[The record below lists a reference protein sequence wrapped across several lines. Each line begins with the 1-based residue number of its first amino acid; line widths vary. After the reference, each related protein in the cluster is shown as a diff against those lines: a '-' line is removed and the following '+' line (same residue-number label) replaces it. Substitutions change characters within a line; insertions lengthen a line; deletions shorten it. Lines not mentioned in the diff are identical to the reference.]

1 MRSEMAGSK
10 TVRNLITRLG
20 RNRRGGVTIMSA
32 AAGALIC
39 VSTALA
45 VDVGM
50 VVLKGRELQG
60 AVDLSALAAAG
71 SLHHAEAAAEAT
83 ARANLADIATLS
95 VLTGVYT
102 PDPRLKP
109 SQRFVAAAGQ
119 VNAAQVTATAPAPLF
134 FGRVVLGRDAVSVTK
149 QATAARPGGAPTAM
163 FSIGSRLGSVDG
175 GLANSLLSGLL
186 GGRVSLTLMDY
197 RSLLDAQVSLL
208 QFSDALAADLGVTV
222 GDYDALLK
230 HEVETGRVL
239 RVLERIAGAGPRSAL
254 SKLTSAPADARF
266 KLGDL
271 IGVEADAR
279 QGLRERLNAQ
289 VSVFDLLMASLQTA
303 NKERQL
309 ALDAGA
315 RLGIADL
322 DVMLAIGERPN
333 RSPWLTVSKGEP
345 IIRTAQ
351 TRIYLEATT
360 AKALSDLT
368 AIKLPVLIEAA
379 SAEARLKQIDCGPG
393 SGVTLEVKP
402 GVARAAIGAIDKT
415 KLRDFKSKLNVTPAP
430 LVSVLGLL
438 GIKVA
443 NVTGRAD
450 IEAADPYWRQ
460 VRFTAAD
467 ISAGQ
472 PKTVGSKQFGQG
484 VVVSLLTKLDLKVEL
499 LGGLLS
505 LPVSELLGTVRGLL
519 TPLGPVLDAVVQ
531 PLLELLGVRLG
542 EADLW
547 VHGLRCP
554 NQEGAP
560 QLVG

>member
-1 MRSEMAGSK
+1 
-10 TVRNLITRLG
+10 
-20 RNRRGGVTIMSA
+20 MSA
-32 AAGALIC
+32 AFGALIC
-39 VSTALA
+39 VSAALA

-71 SLHHAEAAAEAT
+71 SLQHAEAAAQAT

-95 VLTGVYT
+95 VQTGVYT

-109 SQRFVAAAGQ
+109 SQRFLAAAGQ

-149 QATAARPGGAPTAM
+149 QATAARPGGAPTAL

-208 QFSDALAADLGVTV
+208 QFSDALAADLGVTA

-239 RVLERIAGAGPRSAL
+239 RVLERIAGSGSSSAL
-254 SKLTSAPADARF
+254 SKLTGAPADARL

-271 IGVEADAR
+271 ISVEADAR

-289 VSVFDLLMASLQTA
+289 VSVFDLLMATLQTA

-309 ALDAGA
+309 ALDVGA

-333 RSPWLTVSKGEP
+333 RSPWLTVTSRGEP
-345 IIRTAQ
+345 IIRTVQ
-351 TRIYLEATT
+351 TRLYLEATT

-379 SAEARLKQIDCGPG
+379 SAQARLKQIDCGPG

-402 GVARAAIGAIDKT
+402 GVARAAIGAVDKT
-415 KLRDFKSKLNVTPAP
+415 KLRDFKSKLTVTPAP

-438 GIKVA
+438 GIKAA

-450 IEAADPYWRQ
+450 IEAADPHWRQ
-460 VRFTAAD
+460 VRFTAVD
-467 ISAGQ
+467 IAAGE

-484 VVVSLLTKLDLKVEL
+484 VIASLLTKLDLKVEL
-499 LGGLLS
+499 LGGLIS
-505 LPVSELLGTVRGLL
+505 LPVSELLASVRGLL
-519 TPLGPVLDAVVQ
+519 TPLGPVLDGVVQ

-542 EADLW
+542 EADLR
-547 VHGLRCP
+547 VHGVRCP

>member
-1 MRSEMAGSK
+1 MAGSK
-10 TVRNLITRLG
+10 TVRNLIARLG

-39 VSTALA
+39 VSAALA

-71 SLHHAEAAAEAT
+71 SLQHAEAAAEA
-83 ARANLADIATLS
+83 IATLS
-95 VLTGVYT
+95 VQTGVYT

-109 SQRFVAAAGQ
+109 AQRFVAAAGQ

-175 GLANSLLSGLL
+175 GLANSLLSALL

-208 QFSDALAADLGVTV
+208 QFSDALAADLGVTA
-222 GDYDALLK
+222 GDDDALLK

-239 RVLERIAGAGPRSAL
+239 RVLERIAGSGPRSAL

-333 RSPWLTVSKGEP
+333 RSPWLTVTSKGEP

-360 AKALSDLT
+360 AKALADLT

-402 GVARAAIGAIDKT
+402 GVARAAIGAVDKT

-430 LVSVLGLL
+430 LVSALGFL

-443 NVTGRAD
+443 NVTGRAE

-467 ISAGQ
+467 INAGQ

-499 LGGLLS
+499 LGGLLT

>member
-1 MRSEMAGSK
+1 MAGSK
-10 TVRNLITRLG
+10 TVRNLIARLG
-20 RNRRGGVTIMSA
+20 RSRRGGVTIMSA

-39 VSTALA
+39 VSAALA

-71 SLHHAEAAAEAT
+71 SLQHAEAAAEAT
-83 ARANLADIATLS
+83 ARANLADIATLN
-95 VLTGVYT
+95 VQTGVYT

-208 QFSDALAADLGVTV
+208 QFSDALAADLGVTA

-239 RVLERIAGAGPRSAL
+239 RVLERIAGSGPRSAL
-254 SKLTSAPADARF
+254 SKLTGAPADARF

-333 RSPWLTVSKGEP
+333 RSPWLTVTSKGEP

>member
-1 MRSEMAGSK
+1 M
-10 TVRNLITRLG
+10 
-20 RNRRGGVTIMSA
+20 
-32 AAGALIC
+32 
-39 VSTALA
+39 
-45 VDVGM
+45 
-50 VVLKGRELQG
+50 
-60 AVDLSALAAAG
+60 
-71 SLHHAEAAAEAT
+71 
-83 ARANLADIATLS
+83 
-95 VLTGVYT
+95 
-102 PDPRLKP
+102 
-109 SQRFVAAAGQ
+109 
-119 VNAAQVTATAPAPLF
+119 
-134 FGRVVLGRDAVSVTK
+134 
-149 QATAARPGGAPTAM
+149 
-163 FSIGSRLGSVDG
+163 
-175 GLANSLLSGLL
+175 
-186 GGRVSLTLMDY
+186 
-197 RSLLDAQVSLL
+197 
-208 QFSDALAADLGVTV
+208 
-222 GDYDALLK
+222 
-230 HEVETGRVL
+230 
-239 RVLERIAGAGPRSAL
+239 
-254 SKLTSAPADARF
+254 
-266 KLGDL
+266 
-271 IGVEADAR
+271 
-279 QGLRERLNAQ
+279 NAQ

-322 DVMLAIGERPN
+322 DIMLAIGERPN
-333 RSPWLTVSKGEP
+333 RSPWLTVTSKGEP

-393 SGVTLEVKP
+393 SSVTLEAKP
-402 GVARAAIGAIDKT
+402 SVARAAIGAVDKT

-438 GIKVA
+438 GVKVA

-450 IEAADPYWRQ
+450 IEAGDLDWRQ

-467 ISAGQ
+467 IGVGQ
-472 PKTVGSKQFGQG
+472 PKAVGSKQFGQG

-505 LPVSELLGTVRGLL
+505 LPVGELLGTVRGLL

-547 VHGLRCP
+547 VHGMRCP
-554 NQEGAP
+554 NQDGAP